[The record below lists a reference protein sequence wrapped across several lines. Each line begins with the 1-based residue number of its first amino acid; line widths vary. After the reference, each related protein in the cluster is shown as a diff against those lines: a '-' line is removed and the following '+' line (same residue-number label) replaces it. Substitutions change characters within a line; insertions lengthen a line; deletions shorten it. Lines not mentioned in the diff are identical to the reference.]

1 MRKGMFAMLVMC
13 LLTCCSI
20 TLAFAN
26 EETSLDDIINNQQ
39 GMETEVNVNSQAD
52 NNNISDESKEN
63 EQEVTGSAESN
74 QQFID
79 DLTEASN
86 LAAADIEGAEA
97 VTSGLRYVAAWIFQI
112 IAYAIITLLAVRIVL
127 DLAYIALPFTRGF
140 LGNGASAGMQGN
152 PYGASGYGPTGMN
165 QGIGMSMGAPG
176 RMMNAPSNLGN
187 QGSRVQLVS
196 NAAIV
201 AAESEGATGPNGK
214 PMGPLKMYI
223 KNMVVVLVLVPV
235 LIVLAATGALTQLGL
250 LIGNLL
256 VGMIGQ
262 IGNML

>member
-1 MRKGMFAMLVMC
+1 
-13 LLTCCSI
+13 
-20 TLAFAN
+20 
-26 EETSLDDIINNQQ
+26 
-39 GMETEVNVNSQAD
+39 
-52 NNNISDESKEN
+52 
-63 EQEVTGSAESN
+63 
-74 QQFID
+74 
-79 DLTEASN
+79 
-86 LAAADIEGAEA
+86 
-97 VTSGLRYVAAWIFQI
+97 
-112 IAYAIITLLAVRIVL
+112 
-127 DLAYIALPFTRGF
+127 
-140 LGNGASAGMQGN
+140 
-152 PYGASGYGPTGMN
+152 MN
-165 QGIGMSMGAPG
+165 QGIGMNMGAPG

-262 IGNML
+262 IGNMI